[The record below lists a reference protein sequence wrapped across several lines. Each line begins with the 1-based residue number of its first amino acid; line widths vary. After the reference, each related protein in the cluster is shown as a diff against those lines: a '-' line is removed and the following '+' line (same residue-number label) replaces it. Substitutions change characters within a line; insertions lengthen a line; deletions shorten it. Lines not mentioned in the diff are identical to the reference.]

1 MRIAGTTDR
10 EAVNLLFALFED
22 PEVLAEISKALVTDF
37 NKDYEKVLVAAKKGI
52 ALRREGDFTLSAEV
66 NEVSHGTVI
75 ATGQGLFL
83 PVDVTGKANI
93 RYTPQPR
100 K

>member
-1 MRIAGTTDR
+1 M
-10 EAVNLLFALFED
+10 LL
-22 PEVLAEISKALVTDF
+22 
-37 NKDYEKVLVAAKKGI
+37 AAKKTI
-52 ALRREGDFTLSAEV
+52 AMRREGDFTLSAEV

-93 RYTPQPR
+93 RYTPNGR